1 MKLLATSRVT
11 ILAVIAVCLLGVTCY
26 GQKDVDDTSNK
37 CAITQKSSEGWKR
50 YYLEGPN
57 GDAICVYLPKKP
69 DKFPGGKLRGGN
81 TAVTADVY
89 LVSDDQEIYTVAF
102 LYDLPTKTEDMSDAQ
117 KAEIFF
123 GTWRGTIEHDRLALE
138 KMSRTPVD
146 VKYAEQNKVNVMGH
160 EGRVQLFKV
169 GPYLGQARIVFVEKK
184 AYMLMGLWP
193 PDRAQ
198 KRSSAFFN
206 YFEMRVKQ

>member
-1 MKLLATSRVT
+1 MKQLATSRAT

-26 GQKDVDDTSNK
+26 GQKGDEGNSKK

-50 YYLEGPN
+50 FYLEGPN

-69 DKFPGGKLRGGN
+69 DKFAGGKLKGGN
-81 TAVTADVY
+81 TPVTADLY

-102 LYDLPTKTEDMSDAQ
+102 LYDLPTKTEDMPHDR

-123 GTWRGTIEHDRLALE
+123 GTWRGTVEQARAALE
-138 KMSRTPVD
+138 KMSGAPVD
-146 VKYAEQNKVNVMGH
+146 VKHAEQNKVSVMGH

-169 GPYLGQARIVFVEKK
+169 GSYLGQARIVFVEKR

-198 KRSSAFFN
+198 KRSSAFFD